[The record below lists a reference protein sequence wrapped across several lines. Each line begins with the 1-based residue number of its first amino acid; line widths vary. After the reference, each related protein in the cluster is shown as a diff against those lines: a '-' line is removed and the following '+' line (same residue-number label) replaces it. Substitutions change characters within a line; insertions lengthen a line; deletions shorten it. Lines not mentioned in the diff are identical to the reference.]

1 MHPLQAP
8 LTQILSLLT
17 ILGHGLII
25 MTAVLL
31 VLLRGQKWP
40 NWLVQIG
47 QNGLWLA
54 WIIALIAT
62 GGSLLYSDVIGLEPC
77 LLCWYQ
83 RILMYPQVILLALA
97 AYWKDSRIVRYVL
110 PMTLIGAFVS
120 AYHYTLQ
127 LGVNPYAPCSAVG
140 YSVSCSDRFILN
152 YGYITIPMMGLTAF
166 LLISLL
172 LYLNYRVSQA
182 TSAKKSARK

>member
-8 LTQILSLLT
+8 LTQIFSLLT

-40 NWLVQIG
+40 SWLVTIG
-47 QNGLWLA
+47 QNGVWLSLVV
-54 WIIALIAT
+54 ALLAT

-77 LLCWYQ
+77 MLCWYQ
-83 RILMYPQVILLALA
+83 RILMYPQVLLLALSK
-97 AYWKDSRIVRYVL
+97 YYKDAKIALYSL
-110 PMTLIGAFVS
+110 PMVLLGAAV
-120 AYHYTLQ
+120 ATYHYTLQ

-140 YSVSCSDRFILN
+140 YSVSCSDRFVLN
-152 YGYITIPMMGLTAF
+152 YGYITIPMMALTAF
-166 LLISLL
+166 LLMALL
-172 LYLNYRVSQA
+172 LFLH
-182 TSAKKSARK
+182 AKVHGLTFLRKSGR

>member
-17 ILGHGLII
+17 ILGHVLII
-25 MTAVLL
+25 MTAVMM

-40 NWLVQIG
+40 TWLTQIG
-47 QNGLWLA
+47 RNGLWLA
-54 WIIALIAT
+54 WGVAVIAM

-83 RILMYPQVILLALA
+83 RILLYPQVILLALA
-97 AYWKDSRIVRYVL
+97 AFWKDARIVLYSL
-110 PMTLIGAFVS
+110 PMVLLGAAV
-120 AYHYTLQ
+120 ATYHYTLQ

-152 YGYITIPMMGLTAF
+152 YGYITIPMMALTAF
-166 LLISLL
+166 LLIALL
-172 LYLNYRVSQA
+172 LFLH
-182 TSAKKSARK
+182 AKVNKISLPGKTTRK

>member
-8 LTQILSLLT
+8 LTEVLSLLT

-31 VLLRGQKWP
+31 VLLRGQTWP
-40 NWLVQIG
+40 NWLVKIG
-47 QNGLWLA
+47 QNGLWFA
-54 WIIALIAT
+54 WGIALIAM

-77 LLCWYQ
+77 LMCWFQ
-83 RILMYPQVILLALA
+83 RICMYPQVVLLGLA
-97 AYWKDSRIVRYVL
+97 AYWKDSRIVRYAL
-110 PMTLIGAFVS
+110 PLTAIGAALS
-120 AYHYTLQ
+120 TYHYSLQ

-152 YGYITIPMMGLTAF
+152 YGYITIPMMALTAF

-182 TSAKKSARK
+182 TSAKKSVRK